1 MQKPIDNSYVDTP
14 LNTIF
19 LPSFIDDEIKQIT
32 IPKNLTIDEEIK
44 YVMQHANITTAIEEI
59 L

>member
-1 MQKPIDNSYVDTP
+1 MKKRINNSYRDT
-14 LNTIF
+14 LANSIF

-32 IPKNLTIDEEIK
+32 IPKNLTIDDEIK
-44 YVMQHANITTAIEEI
+44 YVIQHANITTAIKEI